1 MKKLSII
8 LAVSALALAGCA
20 KDDTNTVPETTKYVK
35 VSIPVPSQTRT
46 SVNGDTYTTH
56 WHAGDAIRLYVKTAD
71 GQSSDYKFTVH
82 ENGHGQ
88 VQTSFTGEVPESLI
102 DNVVLVSA
110 CYPYDEQLSYTW
122 DNGWVISESFL
133 DAHHTYLSDYDIVYT
148 LATEAKMEYTDDTH
162 SEAELEADMV
172 FRPLMARI
180 KVSIPEQY
188 DFDVFTLEADAPVF
202 PTHGTVN
209 EAGFNAEGHVYILPF
224 APTTHEFY
232 IGVLPFSGSSTTVS
246 ADFRKNGQWAMTG
259 MTFSLGG
266 LESNTF
272 YTLDITSAT
281 TKPHVINVSD
291 EVDKMYGT
299 GTADRSIGIFEPEDP
314 TGSFDGWKFYFA
326 ELKKAGNTS
335 GSDIL
340 EEMNRIQLQTNTSLS
355 QSDLYGAFCT
365 APIYFPD
372 DEPRKVKV
380 TFTGASN
387 NVSNR
392 DYIIGSF
399 KDGVEITPASLHEYG
414 NYTVYQDGT
423 IDGRIAISKW
433 KEENIE
439 HTFEIASGQR
449 IAFCVKSGYA
459 LVSAHVELGNFKI
472 EFMD

>member
-20 KDDTNTVPETTKYVK
+20 KNDTNTIPETTKYVK

-46 SVNGDTYTTH
+46 SVNGDTYTSH
-56 WHAGDAIRLYVKTAD
+56 WHAGDTIRLYVKTAD
-71 GQSSDYKFTVH
+71 GQSSDYKFTAH
-82 ENGHGQ
+82 ESGHGQ

-102 DNVVLVSA
+102 YKVVSVSA
-110 CYPYDEQLSYTW
+110 CYPYNEQLSYTW

-133 DAHHTYLSDYDIVYT
+133 DKHHTHLSNYDILYT
-148 LATEAKMEYTDDTH
+148 LATEAKLEYTDDTQ
-162 SEAELEADMV
+162 SEAELEANMT
-172 FRPLMARI
+172 FKPLMARI
-180 KVSIPEQY
+180 KVNIPEQY

-259 MTFSLGG
+259 RTFSLGG

-281 TKPHVINVSD
+281 TKPHVLNVSD

-299 GTADRSIGIFEPEDP
+299 GTANKNRGVFEVEDP
-314 TGSFDGWKFYFA
+314 KGSFEGWKFYFA

-340 EEMNRIQLQTNTSLS
+340 KDMNRIQLQTNDKLR
-355 QSDLYGAFCT
+355 GAFCT

-372 DEPRKVKV
+372 NEPRKVKV

-387 NVSNR
+387 NPSNR

-399 KDGVEITPASLHEYG
+399 KQDTEITPASLNDKS
-414 NYTVYQDGT
+414 NYAVYQDGT
-423 IDGRIAISKW
+423 IGSYLNY
-433 KEENIE
+433 KEDIE

-449 IAFCVKSGYA
+449 IAFSVTSGYA